1 MIQGGSVHAWLLS
14 IGEDELHWAISEKRL
29 ESKADDV
36 LDSALV
42 PLRRRRHLPRVP
54 VHPLQGRVEPGNSL
68 LDLEHE
74 GVLVQ
79 RGSPH
84 DHPPR
89 SLRARGPDLGKL
101 GQHVLRPQ
109 TDRPD
114 SSKATWP
121 EHF

>member
-1 MIQGGSVHAWLLS
+1 MIQGGSVHARLLS
-14 IGEDELHWAISEKRL
+14 IEKDELHWAISEKRL
-29 ESKADDV
+29 ESEADDV

-54 VHPLQGRVEPGNSL
+54 VHPLQGRMESEDPL

-84 DHPPR
+84 AHPPG
-89 SLRARGPDLGKL
+89 SLRARGPDL
-101 GQHVLRPQ
+101 
-109 TDRPD
+109 
-114 SSKATWP
+114 
-121 EHF
+121 